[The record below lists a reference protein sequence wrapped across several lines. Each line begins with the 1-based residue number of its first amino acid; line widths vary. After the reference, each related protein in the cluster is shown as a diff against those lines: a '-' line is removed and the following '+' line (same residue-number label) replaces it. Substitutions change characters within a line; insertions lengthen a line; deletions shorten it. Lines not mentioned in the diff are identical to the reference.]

1 MQTGQ
6 KYNLYKLEFISFQ
19 MQQVRLKKYYVHFI
33 YFLIQEI
40 T

>member
-19 MQQVRLKKYYVHFI
+19 MQQVRLKKYVHFI